1 MKKRVLKRQT
11 PDDEQQPSMDSK
23 EEKGEA
29 GKQTPKKGK
38 KGKKGKG
45 ELLFFFGFFFW
56 LI

>member
-45 ELLFFFGFFFW
+45 ELLFFFGFFFG
-56 LI
+56 